1 MSTGTN
7 SREMATLDPATIGQP
22 EWHVRFSFILLG
34 IARNHAVNPLKK
46 NPHLSKFKVNLTRL
60 VAGVDGE
67 RAHSCGQS
75 SEKKSTSIENWGQ
88 SNVIG
93 GWRGFSLSRARENR
107 AACLFRNIPGLF
119 EIDATA
125 ATVHAVALLWNRM
138 PCERVPHL
146 PDVRNIPE
154 HTHINI
160 LI

>member
-1 MSTGTN
+1 
-7 SREMATLDPATIGQP
+7 MATLDPANIGQP

-34 IARNHAVNPLKK
+34 IARNHAVN
-46 NPHLSKFKVNLTRL
+46 
-60 VAGVDGE
+60 
-67 RAHSCGQS
+67 SCGQS